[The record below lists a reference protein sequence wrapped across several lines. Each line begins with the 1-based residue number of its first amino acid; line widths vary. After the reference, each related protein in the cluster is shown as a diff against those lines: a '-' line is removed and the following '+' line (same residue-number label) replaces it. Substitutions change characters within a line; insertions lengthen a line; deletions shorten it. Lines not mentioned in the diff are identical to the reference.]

1 MKFIRLH
8 VDGRNAIGIE
18 HDFGR
23 VERVLE
29 TMDGADDE
37 QAAAIAHHA
46 TDALNACSGLSDGTL
61 ALMAKGGTRFGSLAE
76 RVTMVAL
83 LWGENGRLAEK
94 LLAQARKEMAK
105 TGGKI

>member
-1 MKFIRLH
+1 MKFIRLRI
-8 VDGRNAIGIE
+8 DGAHAIGIA

-23 VERVLE
+23 VERVLS
-29 TMDGADDE
+29 TMDGADAE
-37 QAAAIAHHA
+37 QAAAIAQRA
-46 TDALNACSGLSDGTL
+46 TDALNACADLSEGTL
-61 ALMAKGGTRFGSLAE
+61 ALLAKGVTRFGSLGE

-105 TGGKI
+105 TKGKI

>member
-8 VDGRNAIGIE
+8 VDAGLSAIGIE
-18 HDFGR
+18 HQFGR
-23 VERVLE
+23 IERALVTVE
-29 TMDGADDE
+29 DSAK
-37 QAAAIAHHA
+37 AHAIAGRA
-46 TDALNACSGLSDGTL
+46 VDALNACSGLSDGTL
-61 ALMAKGGTRFGSLAE
+61 CLMANGGTRFGSLAE

-83 LWGENGRLAEK
+83 LLGENGRLAEK